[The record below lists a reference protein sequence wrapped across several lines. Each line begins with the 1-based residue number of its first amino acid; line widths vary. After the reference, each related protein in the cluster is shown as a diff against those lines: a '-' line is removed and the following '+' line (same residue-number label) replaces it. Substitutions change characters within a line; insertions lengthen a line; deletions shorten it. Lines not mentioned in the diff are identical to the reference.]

1 MEKTKVTQ
9 EDIDKL
15 LSEAEVGVA
24 TVHDKCTMVSVKLKN
39 GFIITESS
47 ACVDPANYNVDEGF
61 DICMGRIA
69 NRLWELEGYALQ
81 KKLYE
86 EAQHDYHH

>member
-1 MEKTKVTQ
+1 MPDIKKSITQ

-15 LSEAEVGVA
+15 LTEAEVGVA

-47 ACVDPANYNVDEGF
+47 ACVDPANYDVETGF
-61 DICMGRIA
+61 NICMDRIA
-69 NRLWELEGYALQ
+69 NKLWELEGYALQ

-86 EAQHDYHH
+86 EGLV